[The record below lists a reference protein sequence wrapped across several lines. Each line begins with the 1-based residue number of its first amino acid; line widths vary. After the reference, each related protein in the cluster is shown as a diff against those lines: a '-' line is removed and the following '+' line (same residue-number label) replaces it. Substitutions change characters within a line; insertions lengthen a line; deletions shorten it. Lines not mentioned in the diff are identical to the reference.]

1 MIDYEQNM
9 LTSDELILPLL
20 HKDDHMQDTEHIDA
34 KGEGATMDINGWEI
48 TCGECSKWR
57 VKCASTPCEGENT
70 IETK

>member
-34 KGEGATMDINGWEI
+34 KGEGATMDING
-48 TCGECSKWR
+48 
-57 VKCASTPCEGENT
+57 
-70 IETK
+70 